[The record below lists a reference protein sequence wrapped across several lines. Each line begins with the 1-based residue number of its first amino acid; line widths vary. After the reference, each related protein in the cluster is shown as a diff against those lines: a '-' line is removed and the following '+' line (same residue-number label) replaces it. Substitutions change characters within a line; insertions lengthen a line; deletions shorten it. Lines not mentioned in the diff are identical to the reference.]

1 MCICRAPFFSCLNT
15 HSHQRIDSGA
25 APNWTI
31 RDCQGKVGAN
41 ARRTY
46 VCTAAYV
53 IVYLPIPVSSFVTLW
68 HQMALHGRIWGSRIY
83 LGGGKQAPI
92 VSTGAKDSN
101 PPNRKERIV
110 DSATMNAMA
119 TYLAAKTYN
128 VRRTANEKL
137 VAVISTEMII
147 LIGLLALALVTV
159 LAAYSGKLQDVIKMA
174 TNVVGAIGTNN
185 YKVPA

>member
-1 MCICRAPFFSCLNT
+1 M
-15 HSHQRIDSGA
+15 
-25 APNWTI
+25 
-31 RDCQGKVGAN
+31 
-41 ARRTY
+41 
-46 VCTAAYV
+46 
-53 IVYLPIPVSSFVTLW
+53 
-68 HQMALHGRIWGSRIY
+68 Y

-92 VSTGAKDSN
+92 VSTGERLE

-119 TYLAAKTYN
+119 TYLATKTYN